1 VETID
6 KAIEILEY
14 VRTALNLPPIQQK
27 QAEAIE
33 EEIAF
38 IIDND

>member
-1 VETID
+1 MDNID

-14 VRTALNLPPIQQK
+14 VKTALNLPSIPEK
-27 QAEAIE
+27 QAEAME

-38 IIDND
+38 IIEND